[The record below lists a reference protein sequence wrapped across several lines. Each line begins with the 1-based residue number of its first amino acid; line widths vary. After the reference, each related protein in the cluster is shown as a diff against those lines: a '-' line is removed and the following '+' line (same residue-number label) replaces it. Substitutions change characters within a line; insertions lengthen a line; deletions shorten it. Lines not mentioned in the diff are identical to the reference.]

1 MAVGLLGTLDLS
13 VVTDRL
19 LTMLHTY
26 YDNWPRWDL
35 NGGPVPKFNTTF
47 SGAMPESVRGKGGC
61 QLTLYLMHVREDAT
75 QRNSPVMGRT
85 LTVPFQP
92 LSLDLYYLLTAFSAD
107 DYHQE
112 QRAMSIAMRC
122 LYENPI
128 VTATVPT
135 DSTNNVE
142 EEFVVQMQPES
153 SDELGRVW
161 QAFGTPL
168 RLSCVYRAG
177 VVFVTPKASEAQPA
191 SPAKRVVVAPEPA
204 TLPFA
209 KQGQVVGTRSTVRAL
224 APSSTPASP
233 QVRTYELAPAV
244 VAAGDAFLL
253 LGAGLGGPT
262 SSRVYLLA
270 ADGTEQEVTAWAD
283 PAASAA
289 SRLALKVPSGAAPPA
304 GVYQLRVGSDTA
316 AGDPLTYRSNAT
328 AFSVA
333 AKVGPATNPP
343 LLTPSAGVYTVAG
356 AGFIAGATDVLL
368 GTAALGATSSG
379 TLGPGEFQVDGPTSI
394 RFRPAAGVPAGVYG
408 VRVRTAGVESAPA
421 WWVTLP

>member
-1 MAVGLLGTLDLS
+1 VGLLGTLDLS

-19 LTMLHTY
+19 LTVLRTS
-26 YDNWPRWDL
+26 YDTWPLWDA
-35 NGGPVPKFNTTF
+35 NGGPVTKFNTTI
-47 SGAMPESVRGKGGC
+47 SGAMPESVRGKGDC

-75 QRNSPVMGRT
+75 QRNSPVMDQA

-107 DYHQE
+107 DYRQE

-128 VTATVPT
+128 VTATVPI
-135 DSTNNVE
+135 DPTNNVE
-142 EEFVVQMQPES
+142 EEFVVQLQPES
-153 SDELGRVW
+153 PDELGRVW

-177 VVFVTPKASEAQPA
+177 VVFVTPKALEAQPA
-191 SPAKRVVVAPEPA
+191 PPTERVVVAAEPA

-209 KQGQVVGTRSTVRAL
+209 EQGQVVGTMSTVRAL
-224 APSSTPASP
+224 TPSSTPASP
-233 QVRTYELAPAV
+233 QVRTYDLTPAV

-253 LGAGLGGPT
+253 LGARLGGPT
-262 SSRVYLLA
+262 SSRVYLQA
-270 ADGTEQEVTAWAD
+270 ADGAEQEVTAWIDPD

-289 SRLALKVPSGAAPPA
+289 SHLALTVPSDAAPPA
-304 GVYQLRVGSDTA
+304 GVYQLRVGSNTV
-316 AGDPLTYRSNAT
+316 AGDPSTYRSNAT
-328 AFSVA
+328 PFSVA

-356 AGFIAGATDVLL
+356 AGFVAGATEVLL
-368 GTAALGATSSG
+368 GTVALGAASSG
-379 TLGPGEFQVDGPTSI
+379 APGPGEFRVDGPTSV
-394 RFRPAAGVPAGVYG
+394 RFRAPAGVPAGVYG